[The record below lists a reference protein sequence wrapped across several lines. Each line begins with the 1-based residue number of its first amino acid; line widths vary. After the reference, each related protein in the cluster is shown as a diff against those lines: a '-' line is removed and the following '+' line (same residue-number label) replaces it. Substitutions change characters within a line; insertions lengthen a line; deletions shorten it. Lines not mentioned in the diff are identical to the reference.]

1 MFSLNSLAIYLILWW
16 LVLFLVLPFGVK
28 KDQSIISGNDP
39 GAPKETFLKKKIIL
53 TSIISLFLTIIVI
66 IIKNEIF

>member
-1 MFSLNSLAIYLILWW
+1 M
-16 LVLFLVLPFGVK
+16 VLPFGVK

>member
-28 KDQSIISGNDP
+28 KDQSIISGNYP